1 MFRPNVQTWMSNHS
15 QQCSA
20 IVGIPGLKA
29 VGGDLGDPKICI
41 AVLDGPVDTSHS
53 SLAAADLTRIE
64 TLVSG
69 VADRG
74 PASQHGTHV
83 ASVIFAHHDGP
94 IKGIAPRC
102 QGLIIPVFRMGIGVL
117 LLLVHKSILHEPLIN
132 LFRQAL
138 MLSTSAVV
146 SLRLPVLLT
155 RYSLMQSG
163 TASNV
168 VFLSLLRRATGCDCL
183 HIPGALPSVLR

>member
-1 MFRPNVQTWMSNHS
+1 M
-15 QQCSA
+15 
-20 IVGIPGLKA
+20 
-29 VGGDLGDPKICI
+29 
-41 AVLDGPVDTSHS
+41 
-53 SLAAADLTRIE
+53 
-64 TLVSG
+64 
-69 VADRG
+69 
-74 PASQHGTHV
+74 
-83 ASVIFAHHDGP
+83 
-94 IKGIAPRC
+94 
-102 QGLIIPVFRMGIGVL
+102 GVL

-168 VFLSLLRRATGCDCL
+168 VFLSLLRRATR
-183 HIPGALPSVLR
+183 GAIACISLARYRQY